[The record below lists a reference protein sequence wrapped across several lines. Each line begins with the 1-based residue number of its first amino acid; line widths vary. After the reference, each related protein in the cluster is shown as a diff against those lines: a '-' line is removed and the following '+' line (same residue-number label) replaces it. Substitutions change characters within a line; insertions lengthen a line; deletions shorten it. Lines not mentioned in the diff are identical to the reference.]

1 MELED
6 RTALVTGAGA
16 AGGIGFAVA
25 ALLAGEGADVV
36 ITGRNAARGEQVAA
50 TLRAT
55 GGKAR
60 FVLADLGDLDDVQ
73 RLAAEAG
80 DVDILVNNAAAIA
93 MGPTIGHAAEP
104 FDESFSTNVRGP
116 FFLTSAL
123 APGMLARGRGSIVNI
138 TTMAA
143 RMGMPGLAVYSATK
157 AALESLTR
165 TWAAELAGG
174 AVRVNSVSPGPTRT
188 ATVSGLMGEAGEELG
203 RSVPLGRM
211 AAPAE
216 IAEVVL
222 FLASDRSSY
231 ITGATVAADGGMTA
245 I

>member
-1 MELED
+1 M
-6 RTALVTGAGA
+6 
-16 AGGIGFAVA
+16 
-25 ALLAGEGADVV
+25 
-36 ITGRNAARGEQVAA
+36 
-50 TLRAT
+50 
-55 GGKAR
+55 
-60 FVLADLGDLDDVQ
+60 
-73 RLAAEAG
+73 
-80 DVDILVNNAAAIA
+80 
-93 MGPTIGHAAEP
+93 
-104 FDESFSTNVRGP
+104 RGP

-165 TWAAELAGG
+165 TWAAELASG